1 MFARWITNSCSF
13 DQPKSN
19 WENTRSWRFN
29 QSLSWSSFGLHDN
42 TGAYMELKKANLK
55 GWFTWLIFTSC
66 LFRLVKL
73 NGWTKVCERKDS
85 NVFLTCSR
93 NITYI
98 TCFPC
103 GLHELIC
110 MPLTQVWYTKRVLY
124 HFIQSL
130 LCEIHEPFKILTEI
144 SQSSHVVFQGW
155 ELVLLVGL
163 STKLFVSVLTCSF

>member
-1 MFARWITNSCSF
+1 LNGFCIDGNFLRKIINYLSMFYLSNHEGAFAKYVYLF
-13 DQPKSN
+13 DIY
-19 WENTRSWRFN
+19 TF
-29 QSLSWSSFGLHDN
+29 
-42 TGAYMELKKANLK
+42 Y
-55 GWFTWLIFTSC
+55 

-124 HFIQSL
+124 HFISL

-144 SQSSHVVFQGW
+144 SQFSRGIPRVEITYTKHTKQNWSSWWG
-155 ELVLLVGL
+155 
-163 STKLFVSVLTCSF
+163 SVQNSLYQC